1 MCNPGPVHVAD
12 GTLCAFCNILHRRRP
27 TSSGFIC
34 PYCSW
39 LFRHRSIDCCIFRC
53 VNCVQISDV
62 SRPTSAP
69 LIVSFATIFLTTHLI
84 CGKFRFE
91 CRFISVQ
98 SFAAANNNFEL
109 AVAVAISTFG
119 ADGNQALAATVRP
132 LVEIPVLLALV
143 DVMRVLGQRWK

>member
-1 MCNPGPVHVAD
+1 M
-12 GTLCAFCNILHRRRP
+12 
-27 TSSGFIC
+27 
-34 PYCSW
+34 
-39 LFRHRSIDCCIFRC
+39 
-53 VNCVQISDV
+53 